1 MRFKDILLWI
11 WQLPQNLVALIMLLV
26 LRGETRHRLGSI
38 RFYFLKTFPGGI
50 TLGEYIIVGTRQ
62 ELTVRHEFGHVLQ
75 SRYLGPLYL
84 LVIGLLSLVHAWLNG
99 VIGCCDRHPEGYF
112 HFWTER
118 WANRLAGL
126 NTEDS

>member
-1 MRFKDILLWI
+1 MEKFKQIVLWI
-11 WQLPQNLVALIMLLV
+11 WQLPQNLVALVMLLI
-26 LRGETRHRLGSI
+26 LQGETRHRLGSI

-84 LVIGLLSLVHAWLNG
+84 PVVGLCSLLHAWLNG
-99 VIGCCDRHPEGYF
+99 VIGCCDRHPEGYY
-112 HFWTER
+112 HFWTEK
-118 WANRLAGL
+118 WADRLSGVKRQ
-126 NTEDS
+126 

>member
-1 MRFKDILLWI
+1 MEKFKQIVLWI
-11 WQLPQNLVALIMLLV
+11 WQLPQNLVALVMLLI
-26 LRGETRHRLGSI
+26 LQGETRHRLGSI

-84 LVIGLLSLVHAWLNG
+84 PVVGLCSLLHAWLNG
-99 VIGCCDRHPEGYF
+99 VIGCCDRHPEGYY
-112 HFWTER
+112 HFWTEK
-118 WANRLAGL
+118 WADRLGGVKRQ
-126 NTEDS
+126 